1 MKKVLLT
8 AMALLTIAS
17 TSVFGMY
24 GADSDWIDFLVHGNQ
39 FRARMQQFGFVLGN
53 DTIRGTFGLNSEGT
67 TLGSIMGTTTVTP
80 DGDATKTKQFYNF
93 IPTVSAGIGYTSEV
107 FSIGVGYNYAYRH
120 NKLRGITK
128 NGYGLSVHTPVVTM
142 TALNNNLRIAIPV
155 QIAAK
160 NGNIAPDPAVAG
172 SGTDKEK
179 YMGISMDPQIRYYT
193 GLETLT
199 QLRLYVKYANNQY
212 TYQDGT
218 KVTGSSVG
226 FDFRAY
232 FGATV
237 GDIALSPFIKVT
249 YDTALDAKGKMGANP
264 YNSNPLS
271 PYGDTYGVKS
281 DSVIG
286 FRNPTTGEVADFDSN
301 PWQLRIMPILGLT
314 ANSDIVSIYVEAGL
328 GYKAVNTGRKFD
340 KTGGTTGTDYYGI
353 QHGLTW
359 SSYGEIYITPIKD
372 LEWYFEAEIGNYDLS
387 KIGYNGA
394 AITGSLGGDLNVQ
407 FNASTGITWY
417 LPAL

>member
-39 FRARMQQFGFVLGN
+39 LRARMDRLGFVLGN
-53 DTIRGTFGLNSEGT
+53 DMIRGTFGLTSEGT
-67 TLGSIMGTTTVTP
+67 TLGAILDTTTVNS
-80 DGDATKTKQFYNF
+80 KQFFDF
-93 IPTVSAGIGYTSEV
+93 IPTVSAGIGYTSDV

-120 NKLRGITK
+120 SKLSGMTK

-142 TALNNNLRIAIPV
+142 TAMNDSLRIAIPV

-160 NGNIAPDPAVAG
+160 NGDIANA
-172 SGTDKEK
+172 TDKEK

-193 GLETLT
+193 GLENFTE
-199 QLRLYVKYANNQY
+199 LRLYVKYAMNEFS
-212 TYQDGT
+212 QDT
-218 KVTGSSVG
+218 KKYTGSALG

-237 GDIALSPFIKVT
+237 GDVALSPFIKVT
-249 YDTALDAKGKMGANP
+249 YDTALNAKGKYGYNP
-264 YNSNPLS
+264 YDTTPLV

-281 DSVIG
+281 DSAIVFVDSPIQNG
-286 FRNPTTGEVADFDSN
+286 QVAFDSN
-301 PWQLRIMPILGLT
+301 PWVLQVLPTLGMS

-328 GYKAVNTGRKFD
+328 GYRAINTGHKLNAGNNGV
-340 KTGGTTGTDYYGI
+340 K
-353 QHGLTW
+353 HELAW
-359 SSYGEIYITPIKD
+359 SSYGEVYITPVKD
-372 LEWYFEAEIGNYDLS
+372 LEWYFEAEIGNQTVNNA
-387 KIGYNGA
+387 GYV
-394 AITGSLGGDLNVQ
+394 TGGSQNVQ

>member
-39 FRARMQQFGFVLGN
+39 LRARMDRLGFVLGN
-53 DTIRGTFGLNSEGT
+53 DMIRGTFGLTSEGT
-67 TLGSIMGTTTVTP
+67 TLGAIMGTNTVSPNGGT
-80 DGDATKTKQFYNF
+80 TKQFF
-93 IPTVSAGIGYTSEV
+93 DFLPTVSAGIGYTSDV

-120 NKLRGITK
+120 SKLSGMTK
-128 NGYGLSVHTPVVTM
+128 NGYGLSVHTPVITM
-142 TALNNNLRIAIPV
+142 TAMNDSLRIAIPV

-160 NGNIAPDPAVAG
+160 NGDIAPVLG
-172 SGTDKEK
+172 IGGTDKEK

-193 GLETLT
+193 GLEAFTE
-199 QLRLYVKYANNQY
+199 LRLYIKYGMNQY
-212 TYQDGT
+212 TVQNGT
-218 KVTGSSVG
+218 KQTGSSFG

-237 GDIALSPFIKVT
+237 GDVALSPFIKVT
-249 YDTALDAKGKMGANP
+249 YDTALDAKGKVAGSSVS
-264 YNSNPLS
+264 YD
-271 PYGDTYGVKS
+271 DTYGIKS
-281 DSVIG
+281 DSLITFTKASIDG
-286 FRNPTTGEVADFDSN
+286 YDSN
-301 PWQLRIMPILGLT
+301 PWQLKVLPTLGMS

-328 GYKAVNTGRKFD
+328 GYKATDTGHKLNAGNNGVKHD
-340 KTGGTTGTDYYGI
+340 
-353 QHGLTW
+353 LAW
-359 SSYGEIYITPIKD
+359 SSYGEVYITPVKD
-372 LEWYFEAEIGNYDLS
+372 LEWYFEAEIGNQTVNNV
-387 KIGYNGA
+387 GYV
-394 AITGSLGGDLNVQ
+394 TGGSQNVQ

>member
-39 FRARMQQFGFVLGN
+39 LRARMDRLGFVLGN
-53 DTIRGTFGLNSEGT
+53 DMIRGTFGLTSEGT
-67 TLGSIMGTTTVTP
+67 TLGAIMGTDTVSPNGGT
-80 DGDATKTKQFYNF
+80 TKQFF
-93 IPTVSAGIGYTSEV
+93 DFLPTVSAGIGYTSDI

-120 NKLRGITK
+120 SKLSGMTK

-142 TALNNNLRIAIPV
+142 TAMNDSLRIAIPV

-160 NGNIAPDPAVAG
+160 NGDIANI
-172 SGTDKEK
+172 SDKSK

-193 GLETLT
+193 GIEAFNEI
-199 QLRLYVKYANNQY
+199 RLYIKYGMNQY
-212 TYQDGT
+212 TAQNGT
-218 KVTGSSVG
+218 KQTGSSFG

-237 GDIALSPFIKVT
+237 GDVALKPFLKVT
-249 YDTALDAKGKMGANP
+249 YDTALDAKGKTGSGS
-264 YNSNPLS
+264 Y
-271 PYGDTYGVKS
+271 TVKS
-281 DSVIG
+281 DSYVFNNKPMIG
-286 FRNPTTGEVADFDSN
+286 DTVYDSN
-301 PWQLRIMPILGLT
+301 PWELKVLPTLGMS

-328 GYKAVNTGRKFD
+328 GYKATDTGYKLNA
-340 KTGGTTGTDYYGI
+340 GANGI
-353 QHGLTW
+353 QHSLAW
-359 SSYGEIYITPIKD
+359 SSYGEVYITPVKD
-372 LEWYFEAEIGNYDLS
+372 LEWYFEAEIGDGNYN
-387 KIGYNGA
+387 K
-394 AITGSLGGDLNVQ
+394 VQ